1 MDGPECSDLRV
12 EDGGWRSHV
21 IIKTKK
27 KKKKRKSE
35 RKTKLIQYTLKLISY

>member
-27 KKKKRKSE
+27 KKKKEIREKNQ
-35 RKTKLIQYTLKLISY
+35 TYPIYT

>member
-27 KKKKRKSE
+27 KKKKKEIREKNQ
-35 RKTKLIQYTLKLISY
+35 TYPIYT